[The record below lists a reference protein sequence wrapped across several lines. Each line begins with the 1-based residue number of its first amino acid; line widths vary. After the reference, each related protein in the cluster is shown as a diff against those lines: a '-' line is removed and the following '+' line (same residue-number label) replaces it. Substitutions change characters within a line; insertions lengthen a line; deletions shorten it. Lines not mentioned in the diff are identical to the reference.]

1 MSYKTL
7 AAATALA
14 TLIASGAFAA
24 NVVTS
29 APADNNAATTAA
41 VAPNGSLAS
50 KIIGASVYNG
60 TDANAQTIGKV
71 NDVLLAKDGKAQSLI
86 IGVGGFLGI
95 GEKNV
100 AFDFNKAQW
109 AEKDGKR
116 WLVIKT
122 TKEDLQA
129 QPNFDSK
136 AYDPTTASNTAP
148 APTTVAP
155 DSTTTG
161 AVDKTALTAVPID
174 KIRAEDLVGTTVY
187 GANDAKVGKIGDVV
201 LTGDK
206 KVDAVLI
213 DVGGFLGVG
222 AKEVAVGM
230 DNLKFMTDKSGNR
243 YLYTNF
249 TKEQFN
255 AQPAYEKGTYAS
267 ARDKQR
273 MIAN

>member
-136 AYDPTTASNTAP
+136 DYDPTTASNTAA

-155 DSTTTG
+155 D
-161 AVDKTALTAVPID
+161 
-174 KIRAEDLVGTTVY
+174 
-187 GANDAKVGKIGDVV
+187 
-201 LTGDK
+201 
-206 KVDAVLI
+206 
-213 DVGGFLGVG
+213 
-222 AKEVAVGM
+222 
-230 DNLKFMTDKSGNR
+230 
-243 YLYTNF
+243 
-249 TKEQFN
+249 
-255 AQPAYEKGTYAS
+255 
-267 ARDKQR
+267 
-273 MIAN
+273 

>member
-1 MSYKTL
+1 MT
-7 AAATALA
+7 T
-14 TLIASGAFAA
+14 
-24 NVVTS
+24 
-29 APADNNAATTAA
+29 APAVNNAATTAA
-41 VAPNGSLAS
+41 VAPNGSLVS

-95 GEKNV
+95 GEKDV

-116 WLVIKT
+116 WLVINT

-129 QPNFDSK
+129 QPNFDTK

-148 APTTVAP
+148 ASTTVVP
-155 DSTTTG
+155 DSTTTA
-161 AVDKTALTAVPID
+161 AVDKTAMTAVPID
-174 KIRAEDLVGTTVY
+174 KVRVEDLVGTTVY

-213 DVGGFLGVG
+213 DVGGFLGMG
-222 AKEVAVGM
+222 TKEVAVGM

-255 AQPAYEKGTYAS
+255 AQPAYDKGSYAN

-273 MIAN
+273 MVVN

>member
-1 MSYKTL
+1 MT
-7 AAATALA
+7 T
-14 TLIASGAFAA
+14 
-24 NVVTS
+24 

-41 VAPNGSLAS
+41 VAPNGSLVS
-50 KIIGASVYNG
+50 KIIGATVYNG

-129 QPNFDSK
+129 QPNFDTK

-148 APTTVAP
+148 TPTTVAP
-155 DSTTTG
+155 DSTTTA
-161 AVDKTALTAVPID
+161 AVDKTALTAVPIE
-174 KIRAEDLVGTTVY
+174 KVRAEDLVGTTVY

-213 DVGGFLGVG
+213 DVGGFLGIG

-230 DNLKFMTDKSGNR
+230 DNLKFMTDKSGNK

>member
-1 MSYKTL
+1 MSYKSL

-14 TLIASGAFAA
+14 TLIASGAHAA
-24 NVVTS
+24 NAVTT
-29 APADNNAATTAA
+29 APAVNNAATTAA
-41 VAPNGSLAS
+41 VAPNGSLVS

-95 GEKNV
+95 GEKDV

-116 WLVIKT
+116 WLVINT

-129 QPNFDSK
+129 QPNFDTK

-148 APTTVAP
+148 ASTTVVP
-155 DSTTTG
+155 DSTTTA
-161 AVDKTALTAVPID
+161 AVDKTAMTAVPID
-174 KIRAEDLVGTTVY
+174 KVRVEDLVGTTVY

-213 DVGGFLGVG
+213 DVGGFLGMG
-222 AKEVAVGM
+222 TKEVAVGM

-255 AQPAYEKGTYAS
+255 AQPAYDKGSYAN

-273 MIAN
+273 MVVN